1 MVRTMTRNDLKIKY
15 IIGSCIDNPEYPTKE
30 DLFAIADQWYHLDGG
45 ADFIHEYRGISK
57 ESDTMFTNNLIKEK
71 GLPKRALDLLS
82 ELIEKGDVEVVKET
96 KHTIYHKISK
106 R

>member
-1 MVRTMTRNDLKIKY
+1 MEKNDFKIKY
-15 IIGSCIDNPEYPTKE
+15 IIGSYLDNPEYPTKE

-45 ADFIHEYRGISK
+45 YQFIHEYRGI
-57 ESDTMFTNNLIKEK
+57 ENVGETMFTNNLLKEK
-71 GLPKRALDLLS
+71 DMPKKTYELLAN
-82 ELIEKGDVEVVKET
+82 LIDSGDVEIVKET

>member
-1 MVRTMTRNDLKIKY
+1 MTKNDLKIKY
-15 IIGSCIDNPEYPTKE
+15 IIGSYIDNPEYPTKE
-30 DLFAIADQWYHLDGG
+30 DLFAIADQWYHLEGG
-45 ADFIHEYRGISK
+45 DSFIHEYRGLPK

-71 GLPKRALDLLS
+71 GLPKQALDLLS
-82 ELIEKGDVEVVKET
+82 ELIENGDVEVVKET

>member
-1 MVRTMTRNDLKIKY
+1 MTRNDLKIKY
-15 IIGSCIDNPEYPTKE
+15 IIGSYIDNPEYPTKE
-30 DLFAIADQWYHLDGG
+30 DLF
-45 ADFIHEYRGISK
+45 
-57 ESDTMFTNNLIKEK
+57 LIKEK

>member
-1 MVRTMTRNDLKIKY
+1 MTKNDLKIKY
-15 IIGSCIDNPEYPTKE
+15 IIGSYIDNPEYPTKE
-30 DLFAIADQWYHLDGG
+30 DLFAIADQWYHLEGG
-45 ADFIHEYRGISK
+45 DRFIHEYRGLSK

-71 GLPKRALDLLS
+71 GLPKQALDLLS

>member
-1 MVRTMTRNDLKIKY
+1 MEMTRNDLKIKY
-15 IIGSCIDNPEYPTKE
+15 IIGSYIDNPEYPTKE
-30 DLFAIADQWYHLDGG
+30 ELFAIADQCYHLEGG
-45 ADFIHEYRGISK
+45 DNFILEYRGLPK

-71 GLPKRALDLLS
+71 GLPKRALDLLA

-96 KHTIYHKISK
+96 KHTFYHKISK

>member
-1 MVRTMTRNDLKIKY
+1 MTKNDFKIKY
-15 IIGSCIDNPEYPTKE
+15 IIGSYRDNPEYPTKE
-30 DLFAIADQWYHLDGG
+30 DLFAIADQWYHLEGG
-45 ADFIHEYRGISK
+45 SEFIHNYRGLPE

-71 GLPKRALDLLS
+71 GLPKQALTLLS
-82 ELIEKGDVEVVKET
+82 ELIEKGDVEIVKKT